1 MKYLLLT
8 TFTAAMLFGCSNPV
22 QTPVESTP
30 SEPSKPAVK
39 QEQILHFTGP
49 YDLTLTLKT
58 KDNFATATMTDNSD
72 RSFELKEA
80 VSASGMKLANQ
91 DGVSIHIKNGEG
103 VVELVP
109 GKPINIKEFKS
120 DKNQ

>member
-30 SEPSKPAVK
+30 SEPSKPAVA

-120 DKNQ
+120 DQNQ